1 MNSWI
6 QFIKEYSK
14 KNNISYGCAISDG
27 KAKKQYQLE
36 KIRKDKPKLQEKIRQ
51 DKQKLQEKIR
61 QDKQKLQERIRRDR
75 NELRRTM
82 RNMIRGSK
90 SKEQTYFNPEKEK
103 SQSENEEKKLEKNR
117 KKLNIKI

>member
-36 KIRKDKPKLQEKIRQ
+36 KIRKDKP
-51 DKQKLQEKIR
+51 KLQEKIR